1 MEGSTADAQ
10 AAGSG
15 LPGSMVPW
23 NQIPRFTPGET
34 DVRTY
39 SKKLQFSRELWPAEY
54 LDQLAPR
61 AAMAVEG
68 VAFQKVSRLDPGRL
82 KSKDG
87 VKYLVEA
94 LGGEWGRLPSEEK
107 FDLFEKALYMTSQK
121 SDESNDSYLARHDAA
136 FEELM
141 SQKVQL
147 EDVRAYVLLRQSVLG
162 AEDRKKIILDC
173 AGNLSYDLARKSI
186 RLLGSKFFQDLQT
199 QGKTQ
204 GRTKTYDVN
213 HVDEEPIYYQEEEE
227 MDEDVLM
234 QQLLES
240 GDDDAMWPKSDSE
253 TSAADSE
260 TPRPSDSETCRPPD
274 SETSAS
280 DSETSRPSDSETRCS
295 PDSETSR
302 PSDSETARPSDSE
315 TSRPSDS
322 ETCRPSDWETSASD
336 D

>member
-23 NQIPRFTPGET
+23 THIPRFTPGET

-39 SKKLQFSRELWPAEY
+39 SKKLQFLRELWPAEY

-186 RLLGSKFFQDLQT
+186 RLLGSKFS
-199 QGKTQ
+199 
-204 GRTKTYDVN
+204 R
-213 HVDEEPIYYQEEEE
+213 
-227 MDEDVLM
+227 
-234 QQLLES
+234 
-240 GDDDAMWPKSDSE
+240 
-253 TSAADSE
+253 
-260 TPRPSDSETCRPPD
+260 TCRPR
-274 SETSAS
+274 AKL
-280 DSETSRPSDSETRCS
+280 RAAQRHMM
-295 PDSETSR
+295 
-302 PSDSETARPSDSE
+302 
-315 TSRPSDS
+315 
-322 ETCRPSDWETSASD
+322 
-336 D
+336 